1 MQIYYF
7 EKSFFLK
14 KIFLFVYLAYKKSI
28 TSILLAPSPPF
39 KNIFSKNQTIL
50 LFKKSVIIAKNL
62 KFSILE
68 AYEMVL
74 RDFFIY
80 LSENKLLNSA
90 AQKYGLKMG
99 AQSVVAG
106 TSLPEVVQSIK
117 ELNKANISCTVD
129 NLGEFVYEKS
139 EATAAKNNI
148 LAVVQAIHDEQLDA
162 HISLKP
168 SQLGLDIDYAFCYE
182 NLKEIVALAHQYNIF
197 VNFDMENYERLHSS
211 FELLEELHKEFDNVG
226 TVIQAYFFESEE
238 NIEKYKNFR
247 LRIVK
252 GAYKEPENVAY
263 QSKVDIDRNYLKLI
277 EHHLLHGKFTSI
289 ATHDHNVINHV
300 KQFVKQHNIPND
312 KFEFQ
317 MLYGFR
323 KEMQLDLAREGYNF
337 CTYLPFGND
346 WYGYFM
352 RRLAERPQNLTLV
365 TKQVF
370 NKKTNLA
377 IGIGAAAF
385 ALGRLSKKGK

>member
-1 MQIYYF
+1 
-7 EKSFFLK
+7 
-14 KIFLFVYLAYKKSI
+14 
-28 TSILLAPSPPF
+28 
-39 KNIFSKNQTIL
+39 
-50 LFKKSVIIAKNL
+50 
-62 KFSILE
+62 
-68 AYEMVL
+68 MVL

-182 NLKEIVALAHQYNIF
+182 NLKEIVELAYQYNIF

-211 FELLEELHKEFDNVG
+211 FELLEELHQEFDNVG

-263 QSKVDIDRNYLKLI
+263 QSKGDIDRNYLKLI
-277 EHHLLHGKFTSI
+277 EYHLLHGKF
-289 ATHDHNVINHV
+289 HN
-300 KQFVKQHNIPND
+300 F
-312 KFEFQ
+312 F
-317 MLYGFR
+317 
-323 KEMQLDLAREGYNF
+323 
-337 CTYLPFGND
+337 
-346 WYGYFM
+346 
-352 RRLAERPQNLTLV
+352 
-365 TKQVF
+365 
-370 NKKTNLA
+370 
-377 IGIGAAAF
+377 
-385 ALGRLSKKGK
+385 